1 MTSLVK
7 KIDAATAKHSDCNMN
22 SFVIF
27 CSDKEG
33 LEGQLKNLAKKEG
46 LKKISL
52 SIVDS
57 KAGPRG
63 YDINPEAEVT
73 VFLYTN
79 RTVKA
84 NHAFKKGEFKE
95 KDVEK
100 VLKDIPKILPE
111 DK

>member
-7 KIDAATAKHSDCNMN
+7 KVDAETAKHSDSGMC

-84 NHAFKKGEFKE
+84 NHAFKKGELKA
-95 KDVEK
+95 KDVDK
-100 VLKDIPKILPE
+100 IVADVSKIVPKD
-111 DK
+111 